1 MTIRKL
7 RAGRVPNVTADTWVG
22 EIGTLFY
29 DEATGQFKIADGV
42 TPGGH
47 YVNLVVATTS
57 QLGGIKAGPGANV
70 SNDGTLTIDTAG
82 LPLSFGDFS
91 AIGGNLSVVNSNENM
106 NLITNGSG
114 NVNIIGNLQLFS
126 TGSGY
131 VYPTNPIFNI
141 LNNGNVNINGNL
153 ITNGNTT
160 AIGTYTFIGPV
171 THYGNLTING
181 NTTNNGSTINN
192 GLLTQNGN
200 LRATGQSTHIVA
212 NISTTATA
220 GFLITGN
227 AQGLYQAPVNTGVG
241 LHISG
246 ADDGNTVSRFYVDS
260 IGQYAVIA
268 GRRFN
273 GNINTPT
280 QVLANQDIVRY
291 AGTPYTSGGWP
302 TIGPARV
309 TVTANEDQ
317 TASNQGGRLE
327 FWATPNGTVASTN
340 IQRIATVDAA
350 VGITSNIGITAVGNV
365 NAGNVNATTVIAT
378 TGTFTNINN
387 SIAAVNANV
396 VAANTNISTLFT
408 NASIQQTQINSLASG
423 ANANTA
429 AFLTTYSGN
438 ITANNIVLTNNVNA
452 NIGTIGNL
460 VINNNNI
467 SSLLPAVDLTIGTLS
482 ASANLVINCTTV
494 HNKDVYVNGNV
505 TAPTYNI
512 SNSGIRNLGPNT
524 SPVINFATDSLV
536 FVYNPGGTV
545 TFSFANYVAGARVKA
560 LVALTANR
568 TINFGVANAMHS
580 TSGATSVTFGGFG
593 NPTAPE
599 TVSLEYIC
607 VDGTLA
613 NTYVIANYL

>member
-181 NTTNNGSTINN
+181 NTTNNGPTINN

-365 NAGNVNATTVIAT
+365 NAGNVNATT
-378 TGTFTNINN
+378 
-387 SIAAVNANV
+387 
-396 VAANTNISTLFT
+396 
-408 NASIQQTQINSLASG
+408 
-423 ANANTA
+423 
-429 AFLTTYSGN
+429 
-438 ITANNIVLTNNVNA
+438 
-452 NIGTIGNL
+452 
-460 VINNNNI
+460 
-467 SSLLPAVDLTIGTLS
+467 
-482 ASANLVINCTTV
+482 
-494 HNKDVYVNGNV
+494 
-505 TAPTYNI
+505 YNI

-580 TSGATSVTFGGFG
+580 TSGATSVTFGGPG